1 MSELKTRPTAA
12 SVSDFLAQQSD
23 GRRADCEAVLR
34 MMEAATGERA
44 EMWGAAIVGFG
55 RYAYTGSN
63 RKTFEWP
70 IVGFSP
76 RKNDLTL
83 YLMPGF
89 EQREELLGKLGRHK
103 TGKSCL
109 YLKKLADV
117 DTGTLQALIDRSV
130 EAMEP
135 QRIRR

>member
-12 SVSDFLAQQSD
+12 SVAEFLAQQGD
-23 GRRADCEAVLR
+23 QRRADCEAVLR

-55 RYAYTGSN
+55 RYAYRGNSKN
-63 RKTFEWP
+63 AMEWP
-70 IVGFSP
+70 IIGFSP

-89 EQREELLGKLGRHK
+89 EGRAELMARLGKHK

-117 DTGTLQALIDRSV
+117 DARVLRELIDCSV
-130 EAMEP
+130 RGMDP
-135 QRIRR
+135 QRVRR